1 MKHITSMRYGQAV
14 LPNDPRRAVEA
25 PSGARQSSLRASNLA
40 LVARTVCASPEPIS
54 RAGVALRTSMTRST
68 ASRLVDDLVAL
79 GVLDELERAG
89 TTGPGRPA
97 TPLVAG
103 ERLTALGL
111 QVNAGFLAARV
122 VDLRGRVV
130 AERLEVGDFVGSQP
144 EPTLAR
150 LAVLAADVLDRM
162 PSTARLVGAGLALP
176 GIVSTGSGTLLLA
189 PNLGWSDVQPG
200 DVLGR
205 RWAQGHRLRV
215 GNEADLASRTVAEVV
230 PGRPGTLS
238 DFIYLSGEIGIGGA
252 VVVDGRIW
260 TGRHGW
266 AGEIGHVSVDP
277 DGPPCPCGST
287 GCLERYA
294 GKHAILDAAGL
305 PHTSAPT
312 ELAERA
318 GKGDDRARQALVRAA
333 RALGIA
339 LAGVVNVLDIPAVV
353 LGGHL
358 GQVADLLRPDL
369 ERQLQARVLSARWV
383 TPTIVA
389 APTDAASG
397 ATGAAMLELSCV
409 LDNPARWADTR
420 PSPAMRSA
428 R

>member
-1 MKHITSMRYGQAV
+1 MP
-14 LPNDPRRAVEA
+14 PNDHRRAVEA
-25 PSGARQSSLRASNLA
+25 TSGARQSSLRASNLA

-54 RAGVALRTSMTRST
+54 RAGVAARTSMTRST

-79 GVLDELERAG
+79 GVLDELEPAG

-103 ERLTALGL
+103 EKLTALGL

-130 AERLEVGDFVGSQP
+130 AERVEVGDFVGSEP

-162 PSTARLVGAGLALP
+162 PATSHLVGAGLALP
-176 GIVSTGSGTLLLA
+176 GIVSSGTGTLLIA
-189 PNLGWSDVQPG
+189 PNLGWSDVRPG

-205 RWAQGHRLRV
+205 GSTLGHRLSV
-215 GNEADLASRTVAEVV
+215 GNEADLASRTVAEVA

-238 DFIYLSGEIGIGGA
+238 DFIYLSGEIGVGGA
-252 VVVDGRIW
+252 IVVDGRIW

-277 DGPPCPCGST
+277 DGPSCPCGST

-305 PHTSAPT
+305 PHTAAPA
-312 ELAERA
+312 ELADRAER
-318 GKGDDRARQALVRAA
+318 GDERARQAVARAA

-353 LGGHL
+353 FGGHL

-369 ERQLQARVLSARWV
+369 ERQLRARVLSARWV

-389 APTDAASG
+389 APADAASG
-397 ATGAAMLELSCV
+397 ATGAAMLELSSV
-409 LDNPARWADTR
+409 LDRPGRWADSR
-420 PSPAMRSA
+420 PSPGTRIA